1 MEFGWPLMLYAL
13 LTAPLAL
20 WAYVRVH
27 RARARTE
34 RVLADPH
41 LLSRLWIR
49 PSPLRRHLPVA
60 LYILAIALLT
70 LAMARPIAAIPLP
83 TNRAAIILAVDV
95 SRSMIGE
102 DVKPSRLGTAQGLA
116 RQMLDAVP
124 GSTRV
129 GLVVF
134 SDYAQILVPPTTER
148 QPLREAI
155 DNLKVQQ
162 ATGVGAAIIE
172 ALKALPGR
180 PEALG
185 DRLNMQPQGPFAP
198 FGPPASPVV
207 PPSGSAPTDLPPAA
221 VIILSDGI
229 SNLGVDPTQAAALAK
244 EANVKIYT
252 VGVGVPGG
260 SVMTVD
266 GQLVLVPF
274 DPAVLQRVASLT
286 GGQYYDTSASQ
297 ELRRISRQLGR
308 AIGWERRRTE
318 VTALLAAGAGLVMI
332 TGAMFSLVWLRRMP

>member
-1 MEFGWPLMLYAL
+1 MEFGWPLMLYAV

-20 WAYVRVH
+20 WGYVRVH
-27 RARARTE
+27 RVRARTE

-102 DVKPSRLGTAQGLA
+102 DVKPSRLRAAQNLA
-116 RQMLDAVP
+116 RQIVDGVP

-162 ATGVGAAIIE
+162 ATGVGAGILE

-180 PEALG
+180 LEALG
-185 DRLNMQPQGPFAP
+185 DRLNVQPQGPFAP
-198 FGPPASPVV
+198 FGSPPSPPAPLPVT
-207 PPSGSAPTDLPPAA
+207 PPAELPPAA

-252 VGVGVPGG
+252 VGVGVRGG

-274 DPAVLQRVASLT
+274 DSAILQRIASLT
-286 GGQYYDTSASQ
+286 GGQYYDVSASQ

-308 AIGWERRRTE
+308 VIGWERRRAE
-318 VTALLAAGAGLVMI
+318 VTAVLAAGGGAVMLI
-332 TGAMFSLVWLRRMP
+332 GAMFSLVWFRRVP